1 MKFSCRFFPFRKIF
15 PAKLRLGFLAGNLS
29 AVNRAFF
36 AQKKCKQLQRLDSG
50 TLRYCA
56 APISTK
62 FSTVVLK
69 TSEVFHPGE
78 IIAAQLVQGLTE
90 LSCELA
96 HLQTSAL
103 HEIRPSAR

>member
-15 PAKLRLGFLAGNLS
+15 PAKLRLGFLAGNLL
-29 AVNRAFF
+29 AMNRTFF

-50 TLRYCA
+50 TLRNRA

-69 TSEVFHPGE
+69 TNEVFTPE
-78 IIAAQLVQGLTE
+78 KSFAAQLVQGLTE
-90 LSCELA
+90 RR
-96 HLQTSAL
+96 TAL
-103 HEIRPSAR
+103 L